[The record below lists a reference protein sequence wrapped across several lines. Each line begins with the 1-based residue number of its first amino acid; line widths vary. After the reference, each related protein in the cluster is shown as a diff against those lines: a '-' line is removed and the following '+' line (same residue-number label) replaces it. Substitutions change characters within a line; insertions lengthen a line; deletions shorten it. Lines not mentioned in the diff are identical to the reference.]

1 MIDYSTYCEIHRL
14 HKEGLSARQIAGQ
27 LKLGRR
33 TVRQWLKRKQFA
45 QRAPGPRASKLDP
58 WKGEIV
64 RLLNLHPYSAQ
75 QIFQQL
81 QSRGYEGSYSILK
94 RFVRQVRPKPTN
106 AFLTLQ
112 FAPGECAQVDWG
124 SAGLMQVGSTRRR
137 VSFFVMV
144 LCYSRRLYVEF
155 TLSEKL
161 EHWLACHQSA
171 FTYFNGLSRE
181 VMVDNCKVAVLEHPL
196 GGPPT
201 FNPRYLDF
209 AQHHG
214 FQIKACGPKQ
224 PHQKG
229 RVENAVAYVKRN
241 FLAGLELVSLPALN
255 TAVRHW
261 LDTVANVRVH
271 GETHRRPIDLFA
283 EEKLLPLHPHPYGA
297 ARIEDLRASSRFRI
311 TVDTNTYSVPAR
323 YARQVLQVHIYPERI
338 LFHHQ
343 NQLIAEHSRR
353 YDRHQDYESPD
364 HPQPLLVQRRKAR
377 EQQLLLRFLA
387 LSPRAADY
395 YQELERRDLNARHH
409 ARQILALSETYGLEP
424 VQRAMEDAFH
434 FQAFSSQYIANLLQ
448 QRLRQL
454 PEPGALQL
462 TRPTDLLEL
471 DLPAPD
477 LSIYEPKTKD
487 QP

>member
-1 MIDYSTYCEIHRL
+1 
-14 HKEGLSARQIAGQ
+14 
-27 LKLGRR
+27 
-33 TVRQWLKRKQFA
+33 
-45 QRAPGPRASKLDP
+45 
-58 WKGEIV
+58 
-64 RLLNLHPYSAQ
+64 
-75 QIFQQL
+75 
-81 QSRGYEGSYSILK
+81 
-94 RFVRQVRPKPTN
+94 
-106 AFLTLQ
+106 
-112 FAPGECAQVDWG
+112 
-124 SAGLMQVGSTRRR
+124 
-137 VSFFVMV
+137 
-144 LCYSRRLYVEF
+144 
-155 TLSEKL
+155 
-161 EHWLACHQSA
+161 
-171 FTYFNGLSRE
+171 
-181 VMVDNCKVAVLEHPL
+181 MVDNCKVAVLEHPL

-224 PHQKG
+224 AHQKG

-271 GETHRRPIDLFA
+271 GETHRRPMDLFA

-338 LFHHQ
+338 LIHHQ

-353 YDRHQDYESPD
+353 YDRHQDYENPD

-377 EQQLLLRFLA
+377 EQQLLLRFLG